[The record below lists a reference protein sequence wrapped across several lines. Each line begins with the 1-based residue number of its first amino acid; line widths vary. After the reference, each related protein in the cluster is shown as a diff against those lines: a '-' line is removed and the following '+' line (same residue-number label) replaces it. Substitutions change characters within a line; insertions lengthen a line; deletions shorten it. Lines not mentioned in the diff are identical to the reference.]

1 MIRQWCCYQILLL
14 TNICFD
20 SDELV
25 FWSQAHSSDII
36 LLSLPTIWF
45 VLQSVCTTQISICLT
60 HFESF
65 DQADTAAWH
74 HFFTRNHIFFSTSF
88 DTIIYVSR
96 LLNCYQRLLPF
107 LLLCFEGVAFILLT
121 IFLTI
126 FFIAVFAMRVVK
138 RRGVNWIAGCHVDT
152 LVSRRDEKDWRNTKK
167 IWSWYVLFNVNK
179 TWLKKK
185 MSEKWEKSEKKMKN
199 K

>member
-14 TNICFD
+14 TNTCLD

-25 FWSQAHSSDII
+25 FWPWAHSSDII

-45 VLQSVCTTQISICLT
+45 VLQSVCTIQISICLT

-65 DQADTAAWH
+65 DQADMMTWH
-74 HFFTRNHIFFSTSF
+74 HFFTENHIFFSISF

-96 LLNCYQRLLPF
+96 LLNCYQKLLFF
-107 LLLCFEGVAFILLT
+107 LLLCFESVAFILLI

-126 FFIAVFAMRVVK
+126 FFITVFAMRVVK
-138 RRGVNWIAGCHVDT
+138 RRGVNWIAECHVDT

-179 TWLKKK
+179 MWLKKK